1 MLKRH
6 WKRREDCAFRWG
18 GWEAPPDEVVWISNA
33 GFHTGWIMSLFLVQ
47 CLVYSLFCVNFRW
60 INAWMSRAWIL
71 KRLIWMH
78 MWIVS
83 IFSYEINELW
93 QFPEQDWNYI
103 TIALNLRSTRGMRAT
118 VCSNTTPSSGGP
130 EQLAALFAH
139 CCPLV
144 MVQNIH
150 SSTFVYFPGKI
161 GQWACTI
168 STGVLGLNCQW

>member
-6 WKRREDCAFRWG
+6 WKRREGCDFRWS
-18 GWEAPPDEVVWISNA
+18 GWEVPPDEVVWISNA
-33 GFHTGWIMSLFLVQ
+33 GFHNGWIMSLFLVQ
-47 CLVYSLFCVNFRW
+47 CLVYSLFWVKFRW

-103 TIALNLRSTRGMRAT
+103 TIALNLRSSRGMRAT
-118 VCSNTTPSSGGP
+118 VCSNTRPSSGGP
-130 EQLAALFAH
+130 GAVSSVICTLLPPCDGTKYTQLHICLL
-139 CCPLV
+139 P
-144 MVQNIH
+144 
-150 SSTFVYFPGKI
+150 
-161 GQWACTI
+161 W
-168 STGVLGLNCQW
+168 